1 MGDLRTKIMPASRQ
15 HEDLRNGFIAA
26 IRKSAPDMPADEI
39 LAVVCVFV
47 GQLVAMQDQRRF
59 TPASI
64 MELVSYNI
72 EAGNKMVIEDLFKAK
87 GGNA

>member
-1 MGDLRTKIMPASRQ
+1 MRTKFMDASRQ

-26 IRKSAPDMPADEI
+26 IREIAPDMPADEI

-47 GQLVAMQDQRRF
+47 GQLVALQDQRRF
-59 TPASI
+59 SRESV
-64 MELVSYNI
+64 MELVASNI
-72 EAGNKMVIEDLFKAK
+72 EAGNRVVIDDLLKAR